1 MKKLIIMVASFILLL
16 LGSVIPCHGDNPW
29 LIRINLPEFKLY
41 LYRGELLYQKFDVAV
56 GKQDTPSPLGDFWI
70 INKVLDPTWYPSD
83 GRSPVPPGRNNP
95 LGRYWMGLNVEGYG
109 IHGNSASWS
118 IGTPASLGCFRLP
131 NNDIKKLFEIVPV
144 GTPVQIVYEIVHAS
158 VDQKNTAW
166 LEAFSDIYKW
176 NNLETESTR
185 VLRELGW
192 IYEPHWKAL
201 SELLQAKKPLKI
213 EVPRVIKFSG
223 ETIDIDGFYWRQ
235 NVYISQKSMETLSIL
250 SQKANTGK
258 PDNDSFMGYRK
269 LDLNRRTRESP
280 RYIWDGEANTLR
292 IIRPKV
298 LLNGVELSK
307 SACWGK
313 EKGVQIDLKA
323 VASALGAGFSW
334 DNVSGAFICKG
345 IMIGG
350 EARDGGF
357 WVSPEVLTQIWGDMR
372 YHFESS
378 NATVELSIE

>member
-16 LGSVIPCHGDNPW
+16 LGSFIPCHGDNPW
-29 LIRINLPEFKLY
+29 LVRINLPEFKLY
-41 LYRGELLYQKFDVAV
+41 LYRGEILYQKFDVAV
-56 GKQDTPSPLGDFWI
+56 GKQGTPSPLGDFWI

-83 GRSPVPPGRNNP
+83 GKLPVPPGKNNP
-95 LGRYWMGLNVEGYG
+95 LGRYWMGLNIEGYG
-109 IHGNSASWS
+109 IHGNSAAWS
-118 IGTPASLGCFRLP
+118 IGTPASLGCFRLQ
-131 NNDIKKLFEIVPV
+131 NNDIKKIFEIVPV
-144 GTPVQIVYEIVHAS
+144 GTPVQIVYEIAHAS

-176 NNLETESTR
+176 NNLEVESIR
-185 VLRELGW
+185 VLRELRW

-201 SELLQAKKPLKI
+201 SELLQAKKPFKV

-223 ETIDIDGFYWRQ
+223 ETIDMDGFYWRQ
-235 NVYISQKSMETLSIL
+235 NVYISQKSMETLAIL
-250 SQKANTGK
+250 SQNASTGK
-258 PDNDSFMGYRK
+258 PENDFFMGYRK
-269 LDLNRRTRESP
+269 LDLNRKTRESP

-323 VASALGAGFSW
+323 VAAALGTGFSW
-334 DNVSGAFICKG
+334 DYVSGSFICNG

-350 EARDGGF
+350 EPRNGGF

-372 YHFESS
+372 CHFESS
-378 NATVELSIE
+378 NATVELSTQ